1 MNDIRESRST
11 SEIKKPSLRTVG
23 LALLLVASSVVGGI
37 AYLALA
43 APSGGGTPGVTT
55 LGNQERQDIT
65 AANQWVEGNI
75 DFWLESHLYDAEV
88 RFDAGSGPV
97 TIPDKVDVAM
107 SFFFAEKNAIVIDW
121 TQDWFVTLKGNVM
134 FYSKSSVPASGGLF
148 QCSTPPNI
156 VTIPKGGSSIMVP
169 QSGSIC
175 ISDVNGLANSD
186 PNLGWTSLMSLPL
199 SDLDKVLPK
208 RNEPCST
215 IVSGLCSSGAES
227 ESSPATDHYFRVS
240 FVDLFG
246 PSGKYPQSW
255 WPNLQAGKSL
265 AIYFRS
271 HLALT
276 GIWKTAIGGPGGG
289 SQPEFC
295 ITTGPGA
302 IRNTN
307 LATYNRCSWI
317 TISREGAGGAQ
328 GSKNHG
334 SVNAPS
340 IGSKTIPLPQVVSP
354 TGFITV
360 CKVVTGVET
369 DRAGAFGTLTN
380 GWTVHVEGP
389 FGTSLTEVTGS
400 DGQGCSKFGP
410 LFPGTY
416 SVSEVVMVG
425 YVNIG
430 TLVVP
435 QSSRASGTNPDPSN
449 PVGAIL
455 TFTQAQ
461 GATGPTVT
469 FVNFLP
475 TIGLTC
481 VCTQTITDANGHD
494 VTARGFAIAGDTVT
508 FAWTVTNTGST
519 SLSVT
524 LTHTN
529 TARFGPS
536 QLFMG
541 PLAPGVSHTESRT
554 TPITTADA
562 DGTIISDSATATGT
576 NSFGQSVTTPPAS
589 CSVTVRRPI
598 LKLSEFGYTNT
609 PTGIPTQGVVS
620 GITVYTASFTN
631 FGSADATLS
640 GSLTVTVS
648 DTTGGS
654 AVCTL
659 FSGPGTSLSGCVLSF
674 SGVSVASG
682 ASVTFTLRL
691 EYTTLPTG
699 SVVIADL
706 AATYVPSGSSQSFIP
721 SGIPAEIR
729 FTIQGG

>member
-1 MNDIRESRST
+1 MNDVRERRST
-11 SEIKKPSLRTVG
+11 NEIKKPSLRTVG
-23 LALLLVASSVVGGI
+23 LALLLVASSVFGGI
-37 AYLALA
+37 AYFALA
-43 APSGGGTPGVTT
+43 ATSPGGTPTVTT

-88 RFDAGSGPV
+88 RFDAGSSGA
-97 TIPDKVDVAM
+97 TIPNAVDVSM

-134 FYSKSSVPASGGLF
+134 FYSKTSVPPGGGLF
-148 QCSTPPNI
+148 KCSTPPNI

-169 QSGSIC
+169 QAGSIC
-175 ISDVNGLANSD
+175 ISDVKGLSNPD

-199 SDLDKVLPK
+199 ADLNKTLPK

-215 IVSGLCSSGAES
+215 VVNGLCSSGAEL

-255 WPNLQAGKSL
+255 WPNLPAGKSL

-289 SQPEFC
+289 SQSEFC

-307 LATYNRCSWI
+307 PSTYNRCSW
-317 TISREGAGGAQ
+317 TTVSREGAGGAQ

-334 SVNAPS
+334 TLFAPG
-340 IGSKTIPLPQVVSP
+340 IGAKTIPLPQVVSP

-360 CKVVTGVET
+360 CKIVTLVET
-369 DRAGAFGTLTN
+369 DRTGAFGSLTN

-389 FGTSLTEVTGS
+389 FGTS
-400 DGQGCSKFGP
+400 
-410 LFPGTY
+410 
-416 SVSEVVMVG
+416 
-425 YVNIG
+425 
-430 TLVVP
+430 
-435 QSSRASGTNPDPSN
+435 PDPSN
-449 PVGAIL
+449 PIGVIL
-455 TFTQAQ
+455 TLSQAQ
-461 GATGPTVT
+461 SGSGPTVT
-469 FVNFLP
+469 FVNF
-475 TIGLTC
+475 
-481 VCTQTITDANGHD
+481 
-494 VTARGFAIAGDTVT
+494 
-508 FAWTVTNTGST
+508 
-519 SLSVT
+519 
-524 LTHTN
+524 
-529 TARFGPS
+529 
-536 QLFMG
+536 
-541 PLAPGVSHTESRT
+541 
-554 TPITTADA
+554 
-562 DGTIISDSATATGT
+562 
-576 NSFGQSVTTPPAS
+576 PP
-589 CSVTVRRPI
+589 RPI

-609 PTGIPTQGVVS
+609 PTGTPIHGVTS
-620 GITVYTASFTN
+620 GVTVYTVKMTN
-631 FGSADATLS
+631 YGSADATLS

-654 AVCTL
+654 FACTAS
-659 FSGPGTSLSGCVLSF
+659 SGPGSSLSGCTLTF
-674 SGVSVASG
+674 DGVSVPIG
-682 ASVTFTLRL
+682 ATVTYTLTL

-699 SVVIADL
+699 SIVAASL
-706 AATYVPSGSSQSFIP
+706 AASYVLSGSNQSFVPSGV
-721 SGIPAEIR
+721 PAQIR